1 MVSPKSPPRKAD
13 EVARELMAR
22 IVGAEI
28 APGSLLPKEEE
39 LEAQFGVARSVIREA
54 VKFLEVHKLVR
65 PVRRRGTVVLDPRA
79 SLSPDVVA
87 TFLVPRQGKI
97 SPDFLKGVLEVRR
110 LLDVEMMGLAAERRE
125 PADLPSIREAA
136 NTLLQQA
143 SVQKASV
150 QKAKVPDELEDA
162 ILGFGLAV
170 ARATHNPLYVMFVH
184 WNSNAVRDLADVF
197 ASVRASSGTHAEGIQ
212 MVVSAIESG
221 DAAAAR
227 AMTALYHDWAG
238 PKILA
243 AAAAK

>member
-1 MVSPKSPPRKAD
+1 MVGPKSPPRKAD

-39 LEAQFGVARSVIREA
+39 LEAEFGVARSVIREA

-87 TFLVPRQGKI
+87 TFLVPRQGKV
-97 SPDFLKGVLEVRR
+97 SPDFLRGVLEIRK

-125 PADLPSIREAA
+125 ATDLRAIRDAA
-136 NTLLQQA
+136 NILA
-143 SVQKASV
+143 EKAN
-150 QKAKVPDELEDA
+150 VPEELEDA
-162 ILGFGLAV
+162 ILAFGLAV

-221 DAAAAR
+221 DSAAAR
-227 AMTALYHDWAG
+227 AMTTLYHEWAG

>member
-1 MVSPKSPPRKAD
+1 MRKMVGPKSPPRKAD

-39 LEAQFGVARSVIREA
+39 LEAEFGVARSVVREA

-125 PADLPSIREAA
+125 PTDLASIREAA
-136 NTLLQQA
+136 NTLLQ
-143 SVQKASV
+143 KASV
-150 QKAKVPDELEDA
+150 QKANAPEELEDA
-162 ILGFGLAV
+162 ILAFGLAV

>member
-1 MVSPKSPPRKAD
+1 MMKMVGPKSPPRKAD

-39 LEAQFGVARSVIREA
+39 LEAEFGVARSVIREA

-79 SLSPDVVA
+79 SLSPDVLA
-87 TFLVPRQGKI
+87 TFLVPRQGRV
-97 SPDFLKGVLEVRR
+97 SPDFLKGVLEIRK
-110 LLDVEMMGLAAERRE
+110 LLDVEMMALAAERRE
-125 PADLPSIREAA
+125 PTDLRSIREAA
-136 NTLLQQA
+136 NTL
-143 SVQKASV
+143 VQKAN
-150 QKAKVPDELEDA
+150 VPDELEDA
-162 ILGFGLAV
+162 ILSFGLAV

-221 DAAAAR
+221 DVSAAR